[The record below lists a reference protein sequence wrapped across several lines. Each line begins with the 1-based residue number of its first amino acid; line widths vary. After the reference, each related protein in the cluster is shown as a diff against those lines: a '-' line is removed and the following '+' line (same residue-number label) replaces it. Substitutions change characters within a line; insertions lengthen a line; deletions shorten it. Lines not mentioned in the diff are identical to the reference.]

1 MTQTATGRHARWGSR
16 AARGIAILVGAFY
29 VVVGLWAFLAPA
41 GFSGTIAPFPPF
53 NQHLFHDAGAFQVG
67 LGLALLLGATARAAL
82 QPALLAVLLAVLA
95 ASILH
100 VVSHVEDRTL
110 GGHVTDVPALSLL
123 CALLALAA
131 ALELRAMSG
140 RLEG

>member
-1 MTQTATGRHARWGSR
+1 MTHAAAARHARSGGK

-29 VVVGLWAFLAPA
+29 VLVGLWAFLAPA
-41 GFSGTIAPFPPF
+41 GFSGTVAPFPPY

-67 LGLALLLGATARAAL
+67 LGLALLLAAMARTAL
-82 QPALLAVLLAVLA
+82 QPALLAVLA
-95 ASILH
+95 ASLLH

-131 ALELRAMSG
+131 VLEFRAMFR
-140 RLEG
+140 RLER

>member
-1 MTQTATGRHARWGSR
+1 MTQTATGRRGRWVGR
-16 AARGIAILVGAFY
+16 AARAVAVLVGAFY
-29 VVVGLWAFLAPA
+29 VLVGLWAFLAPA
-41 GFSGTIAPFPPF
+41 GFSGTVAPFPPY
-53 NQHLFHDAGAFQVG
+53 NQHLFHDAGAFQIG
-67 LGLALLLGATARAAL
+67 LGLALLLGAAARAAL
-82 QPALLAVLLAVLA
+82 LPVLLAVLA

-100 VVSHVEDRTL
+100 VVSHVQDRTL

-140 RLEG
+140 RLER

>member
-1 MTQTATGRHARWGSR
+1 MTQTATGRRARWASR

-41 GFSGTIAPFPPF
+41 GFSETVAPFPPF

-82 QPALLAVLLAVLA
+82 QPALLAVLA

>member
-1 MTQTATGRHARWGSR
+1 MTQTATGPARWGSR

-29 VVVGLWAFLAPA
+29 VLVGLWAFLAPA
-41 GFSGTIAPFPPF
+41 GFSGTVAPFPPF
-53 NQHLFHDAGAFQVG
+53 NLHLFHDAGAFQVG

-82 QPALLAVLLAVLA
+82 QPALLAVLA

-131 ALELRAMSG
+131 AVELRAMSG

>member
-41 GFSGTIAPFPPF
+41 GFSETVAPFPPF

-67 LGLALLLGATARAAL
+67 LGLALLLAATARAAL
-82 QPALLAVLLAVLA
+82 QPALLAVLA

-131 ALELRAMSG
+131 VLELRAMSG

>member
-1 MTQTATGRHARWGSR
+1 MTQTATGRRARWGSR

-41 GFSGTIAPFPPF
+41 GFSETVAPFPPF

-82 QPALLAVLLAVLA
+82 QPALLAVLA

-123 CALLALAA
+123 CALLALAEV
-131 ALELRAMSG
+131 LELRAMSG